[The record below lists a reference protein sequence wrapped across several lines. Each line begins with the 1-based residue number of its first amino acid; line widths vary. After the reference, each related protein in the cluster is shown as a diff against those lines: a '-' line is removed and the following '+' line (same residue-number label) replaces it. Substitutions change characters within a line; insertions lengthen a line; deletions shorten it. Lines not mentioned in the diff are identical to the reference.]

1 MIKNYLKV
9 KNIYGVIKNEVEI
22 LSESKEKIDR
32 ELAIDIIRGS
42 SRNFN
47 QPIWKSRLKYL

>member
-42 SRNFN
+42 YRNFN
-47 QPIWKSRLKYL
+47 QPI